1 LRFGNDLEGRR
12 LRRPRYRAENNP
24 SLVIGEDFGETST
37 SSVESLSRA
46 APGRR
51 KRLPSK
57 FFARL
62 SHRLRDTLG
71 TASLLAVMARPPPS
85 IQERAPLPRQA
96 VIHPFP
102 LRVPDPACPLPSRQ
116 VCRSVPARSCRLG
129 TSLSAKNRP
138 SPIR

>member
-1 LRFGNDLEGRR
+1 MVENDLEGCGLEILSQHRSAVVLLRFGNDLEGRR

-62 SHRLRDTLG
+62 SHRTRDTL
-71 TASLLAVMARPPPS
+71 SLAAVAY
-85 IQERAPLPRQA
+85 QGETFCGAGGAPFR
-96 VIHPFP
+96 
-102 LRVPDPACPLPSRQ
+102 R
-116 VCRSVPARSCRLG
+116 
-129 TSLSAKNRP
+129 TS
-138 SPIR
+138 